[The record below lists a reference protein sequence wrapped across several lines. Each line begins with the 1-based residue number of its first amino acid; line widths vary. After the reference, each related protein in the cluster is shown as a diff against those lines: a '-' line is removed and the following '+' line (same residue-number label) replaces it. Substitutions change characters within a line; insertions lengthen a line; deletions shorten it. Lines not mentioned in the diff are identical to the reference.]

1 MRTFAWVRAVRALLV
16 LASLGGSAAAQVS
29 DAPDVYARKIGSDVH
44 LEWLAVPNA
53 TAYNVY
59 RTAALVQPAQ
69 ILGQTGTLAYSDVGV
84 VPGPPANPRQLYYWV
99 KATDGA
105 TEGPRSNMAFKLNI
119 DLTKGSNYVS
129 MPYRYTP
136 KGPGIAGTS
145 QDLCDENVQINS
157 VTRYKSNVQGCVVPS
172 NFSCGGSFGNFDLS
186 AGKGHNMNL
195 KTGITLN
202 LVGAHDPAFTPGG
215 PASNSLTAGVC
226 GCNVSLVSVPYHA
239 KAKSAEQLCKEFAT
253 MGKPLYQVEYRRF
266 VPPTLVDHRCGFAA
280 NDFPLVPG
288 TVSFL
293 WTTTPTQ
300 WQPAVE

>member
-1 MRTFAWVRAVRALLV
+1 MRTLAWVRAVRALLV
-16 LASLGGSAAAQVS
+16 LASLSGSAAAQVS

-69 ILGQTGTLAYSDVGV
+69 LLGQTAALAYSDVGV
-84 VPGPPANPRQLYYWV
+84 VPGPPTNPRQLYYWV
-99 KATDGA
+99 KATDGV

-129 MPYRYTP
+129 MPYRYAP
-136 KGPGIAGTS
+136 KGPGIVATS
-145 QDLCDENVQINS
+145 QDLCDED
-157 VTRYKSNVQGCVVPS
+157 TRILRVSAYKFNAQGCLVPAS
-172 NFSCGGSFGNFDLS
+172 FSCGAPFGKWDLS
-186 AGKGHNMNL
+186 AGRGYNVNPS
-195 KTGITLN
+195 TGITLN
-202 LVGAHDPAFTPGG
+202 LVGAHDSAFAPGG
-215 PASNSLTAGVC
+215 PASVSLAPGVC
-226 GCNVSLVSVPYHA
+226 GCNVALVSVPYHA
-239 KAKSAEQLCKEFAT
+239 KATSAEQLCKEFAT
-253 MGKPLYQVEYRRF
+253 MGKPLYQIEYRRF
-266 VPPTLVDHRCGFAA
+266 VPPTLVGHRCGFAA